1 MVVVVTQKKRRNVD
15 ETWLRA
21 ANIISGT
28 QVLGQTDRREER
40 ERKRKIERERE
51 REEEEKGRHAKR
63 VTGG

>member
-1 MVVVVTQKKRRNVD
+1 MVVTQKKGRNVD

-28 QVLGQTDRREER
+28 QVRGQTDRREER
-40 ERKRKIERERE
+40 EKERNRARKRERAG
-51 REEEEKGRHAKR
+51 EEEGRHAKR